1 MKEKAVIQSMSRKG
15 NCIDN
20 CIMESF
26 FGTLKNEMY
35 YGHESEFKTF
45 RKLHRAIDNISIITT
60 TKELR
65 VKQNGCPLLN
75 LESIHVKL
83 MI

>member
-1 MKEKAVIQSMSRKG
+1 MQSMSRKG

-26 FGTLKNEMY
+26 FGTLKNEMF

-45 RKLHRAIDNISIITT
+45 
-60 TKELR
+60 
-65 VKQNGCPLLN
+65 
-75 LESIHVKL
+75 
-83 MI
+83 MIYIEQ